1 MKTDYELFRVNG
13 IPVSISLWFLL
24 LLPMTGFSLTI
35 FASVFVAVLVHE
47 LGHALTAQHL
57 GYRTYGINIGLFFGS
72 ASVDSNMHTRD
83 NMKVVAAGPLSNLL
97 LVIIG
102 SVLGLD
108 QFVEINMF
116 LFIFNILPIYPMDGG
131 HLFKDFL
138 MLNMNN
144 RRKAFEISMKVSLF
158 TSVLVVLYSLLCAQ
172 PIMSIF
178 GLIFCYY
185 ALKELGYIK

>member
-24 LLPMTGFSLTI
+24 LLPLTGFSLTI

>member
-83 NMKVVAAGPLSNLL
+83 NMKVVAAGPLSNLAL
-97 LVIIG
+97 FIIG
-102 SVLGLD
+102 TLLGLD
-108 QFVEINMF
+108 QFANINIF

-144 RRKAFEISMKVSLF
+144 RRKAFEISMKVSLV
-158 TSVLVVLYSLLCAQ
+158 TSVFL
-172 PIMSIF
+172 
-178 GLIFCYY
+178 LIFSFLSGSLIIGILSIVFGYF

>member
-1 MKTDYELFRVNG
+1 
-13 IPVSISLWFLL
+13 
-24 LLPMTGFSLTI
+24 
-35 FASVFVAVLVHE
+35 
-47 LGHALTAQHL
+47 
-57 GYRTYGINIGLFFGS
+57 
-72 ASVDSNMHTRD
+72 MHTRD

-102 SVLGLD
+102 SILGLD
-108 QFVEINMF
+108 TFVEINIF

-144 RRKAFEISMKVSLF
+144 RRKAFEISMKVSLV
-158 TSVLVVLYSLLCAQ
+158 TSVFL
-172 PIMSIF
+172 
-178 GLIFCYY
+178 LIFSFLSGSLIIGILSIVFGYF

>member
-1 MKTDYELFRVNG
+1 M
-13 IPVSISLWFLL
+13 
-24 LLPMTGFSLTI
+24 
-35 FASVFVAVLVHE
+35 VHE

-72 ASVDSNMHTRD
+72 ASVDSNIHTRD
-83 NMKVVAAGPLSNLL
+83 NMKVVAAGPLSNLAL
-97 LVIIG
+97 AVIG
-102 SVLGLD
+102 TFLGLD
-108 QFVEINMF
+108 QFVSINIF

-144 RRKAFEISMKVSLF
+144 RRKAFQLSMGISF
-158 TSVLVVLYSLLCAQ
+158 TTSAFLLIFGIFSGS
-172 PIMSIF
+172 IMVSIF
-178 GLIFCYY
+178 ACIFGYY

>member
-24 LLPMTGFSLTI
+24 LLPMVDFSLTI
-35 FASVFVAVLVHE
+35 FVSVFISVLIHE
-47 LGHALTAQHL
+47 LGHALTAKHL

-72 ASVDSNMHTRD
+72 ASVDSNMHPRD

-102 SVLGLD
+102 SILGLD
-108 QFVEINMF
+108 TFVEINIF

-144 RRKAFEISMKVSLF
+144 RRKAFQISMKVSLV
-158 TSVLVVLYSLLCAQ
+158 TSILVVLYSLLCAQ

>member
-35 FASVFVAVLVHE
+35 FASVFVAVLIHE

-57 GYRTYGINIGLFFGS
+57 GYGSYGISIGLFAGQ
-72 ASVDSNMHTRD
+72 AQVDSNIHPRD

-102 SVLGLD
+102 SILGLD
-108 QFVEINMF
+108 TFVEINMF
-116 LFIFNILPIYPMDGG
+116 LFLFNILPIYPMDGG

-138 MLNMNN
+138 MLNMRN
-144 RRKAFEISMKVSLF
+144 RRKAFEISMMVSLV
-158 TSVLVVLYSLLCAQ
+158 TSVFL
-172 PIMSIF
+172 
-178 GLIFCYY
+178 LIFSFLSGQLIIGILSIVFGYL

>member
-24 LLPMTGFSLTI
+24 LLPLTGFSLTI
-35 FASVFVAVLVHE
+35 FASVFVAVLIHE
-47 LGHALTAQHL
+47 LGHALTAKHL
-57 GYRTYGINIGLFFGS
+57 GYGSYGISIGLFVCQ
-72 ASVDSNMHTRD
+72 AQVDSNMHPRD
-83 NMKVVAAGPLSNLL
+83 NMKVVAAGPLSNLAL
-97 LVIIG
+97 AVIG
-102 SVLGLD
+102 TFLGLD
-108 QFVEINMF
+108 QFVSINIF

-144 RRKAFEISMKVSLF
+144 RRKAFEISMKVSLV
-158 TSVLVVLYSLLCAQ
+158 TSVFL
-172 PIMSIF
+172 
-178 GLIFCYY
+178 LIFSFLSGSLIIGILSIVFGYF

>member
-24 LLPMTGFSLTI
+24 LLPMVDFSLTI
-35 FASVFVAVLVHE
+35 FASVFIAVLIHE
-47 LGHALTAQHL
+47 LGHALTAKHL
-57 GYRTYGINIGLFFGS
+57 GYGSYGISIGLFVGQ
-72 ASVDSNMHTRD
+72 AQVDSNMHPRD
-83 NMKVVAAGPLSNLL
+83 NMKVVAAGPLSNLAL
-97 LVIIG
+97 AVIG
-102 SVLGLD
+102 TFLGLD
-108 QFVEINMF
+108 QFVSINIF

-144 RRKAFEISMKVSLF
+144 RRKAFQISMKVSLV
-158 TSVLVVLYSLLCAQ
+158 TSILVVLYSLLCAQ